1 MIEMYDNFFSKE
13 LVERF
18 FDLRI
23 KIKLNLLR
31 IKNLIPYM
39 KDVKSTKCLL
49 ELKEFNKE
57 VADYMELYKERFHI
71 SEIKKKLKKS
81 KLENEE
87 LIKKYKVELEE
98 VRKFEEDNDFPV
110 GTYPLQ
116 FNEFSEDLY
125 NDVLELEKYK
135 KEQEMLI
142 INSNSIE

>member
-57 VADYMELYKERFHI
+57 VADCRFVKHMRHHLM
-71 SEIKKKLKKS
+71 LKGFIAI
-81 KLENEE
+81 L
-87 LIKKYKVELEE
+87 L
-98 VRKFEEDNDFPV
+98 FFCC
-110 GTYPLQ
+110 
-116 FNEFSEDLY
+116 
-125 NDVLELEKYK
+125 
-135 KEQEMLI
+135 
-142 INSNSIE
+142 